1 MYRKSVN
8 PKTAA
13 PHKQRIDWKKLAENS
28 PNISEKVDE
37 TISESFLKTPSNV
50 PL

>member
-1 MYRKSVN
+1 MNRKSVN
-8 PKTAA
+8 PESAT
-13 PHKQRIDWKKLAENS
+13 PSRQRIDWKKLAENS